1 MFEIPKRLLVTNYAD
16 AVNLQKRLA
25 LWVTTENSIKKIRNV
40 CAVDV
45 SYKDKLAN
53 ASAVT
58 MDVKSLDLIEC
69 VTSTTKIKAPYIP
82 GLMMLRETGPVISV
96 LNLLHNNFDVLLV
109 DGNGQLHPRRCGL
122 GCYIGII
129 VNKPTI
135 GVAKSLLCGKIRRDW
150 VELDGKRVA
159 NIIQKK
165 KGKRIFV
172 SVGNKIS
179 LRTATRLVDSLIRE
193 CQWLPEPSRLADR
206 YSKKWQVQSIFS

>member
-1 MFEIPKRLLVTNYAD
+1 MFGVPKELQTTNYAD

-25 LWVTTENSIKKIRNV
+25 LWVTTEDSIKKIRNV

-53 ASAVT
+53 ASAVI
-58 MDVKSLDLIEC
+58 MDAKSLDLIEC
-69 VTSTTKIKAPYIP
+69 VTSKTKIKAPYIP
-82 GLMMLRETGPVISV
+82 GVMMLREAGPVISV
-96 LNLLHNNFDVLLV
+96 LNLLRNNFDVLLV

-135 GVAKSLLCGKIRRDW
+135 GVAKSLLCGKIRRGW

-165 KGKRIFV
+165 KDKRIFV

-179 LRTATRLVDSLIRE
+179 LRTATRVVDLMIRE
-193 CQWLPEPSRLADR
+193 GQWLPEPSRLADR